1 MQQCFLRKSFLACF
15 FIDIRSG
22 SGFADGWVIAPCCNQ
37 CHCCYYFYH
46 MRKKPPGEKNI
57 STGVSL
63 PPDLYD
69 WVVSRANEPSHDP
82 TLSRSTSRIV
92 KQALVEYRD
101 RIEAEEREMALRAA
115 ETPERVAPAKK
126 NKVEKYLTAAERK
139 RANLPTAA
147 GAGTINISSTPTAPG
162 ATSA

>member
-1 MQQCFLRKSFLACF
+1 MPYVAINAIAAII
-15 FIDIRSG
+15 FII
-22 SGFADGWVIAPCCNQ
+22 
-37 CHCCYYFYH
+37 

-101 RIEAEEREMALRAA
+101 RIEAEDREMALRAA

-126 NKVEKYLTAAERK
+126 NKVGKYLTAAERK
-139 RANLPTAA
+139 RARA
-147 GAGTINISSTPTAPG
+147 GAKTISPSASSGTLSSMAGTGRSLRAG
-162 ATSA
+162 